1 MTTQAGLHRAILL
14 AVRIEVGSGARQ
26 VALLDDLDSVLALTL
41 TRTLSLT
48 LTLTWLRFLMI

>member
-26 VALLDDLDSVLALTL
+26 VALQDDLDAVLALTL
-41 TRTLSLT
+41 TKP
-48 LTLTWLRFLMI
+48 

>member
-14 AVRIEVGSGARQ
+14 AVRIEVGSGARL
-26 VALLDDLDSVLALTL
+26 VALQDDFDAVLALTL
-41 TRTLSLT
+41 TRPLSLT